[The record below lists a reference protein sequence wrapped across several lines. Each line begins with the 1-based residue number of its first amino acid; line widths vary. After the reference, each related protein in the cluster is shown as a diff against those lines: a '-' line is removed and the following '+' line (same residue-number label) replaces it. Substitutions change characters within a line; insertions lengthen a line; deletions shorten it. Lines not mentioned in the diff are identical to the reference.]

1 VRPPAWVS
9 DRLGSQAGWAEKHQ
23 ACLAHYA
30 DFLIMPTD
38 AREPAPEAVIAAMK
52 PA

>member
-1 VRPPAWVS
+1 M
-9 DRLGSQAGWAEKHQ
+9 
-23 ACLAHYA
+23 AHYA

-38 AREPAPEAVIAAMK
+38 AREPAPEAVIAALG